1 MGIFSGME
9 SASRGYTSNFVQPGR
24 YIARIDDVTCFE
36 KPGVGTLWKNTLTV
50 LSVEAGDEESN
61 RVGEQVQVYFK
72 FDQRWP
78 NMFLGKVKSFIAG
91 VLGVSDDQVGEAE
104 AEEASGENSPLV
116 GLVTTLSAV
125 ASPSK
130 RSTNPD
136 GSPKLFTNY
145 SWGRNLSADEIR
157 SALSEEAVNRFFPN
171 GL

>member
-36 KPGVGTLWKNTLTV
+36 KAGVGTMWKNTLTV
-50 LSVEAGDEESN
+50 LSVEAGDEGSN
-61 RVGEQVQVYFK
+61 AVGEQVQVYFK

-125 ASPSK
+125 ATQSK
-130 RSTNPD
+130 RQPEKT
-136 GSPKLFTNY
+136 FTNY

-157 SALSEEAVNRFFPN
+157 GALSEEAVSRFFPN